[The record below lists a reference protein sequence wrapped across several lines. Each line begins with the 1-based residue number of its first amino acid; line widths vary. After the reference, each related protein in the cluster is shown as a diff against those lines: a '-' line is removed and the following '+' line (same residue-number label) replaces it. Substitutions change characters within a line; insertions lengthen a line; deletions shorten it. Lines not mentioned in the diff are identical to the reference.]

1 MNSFRPR
8 NFLECVSALWRRRWL
23 IVGLT
28 GVVLLSSYFVIRR
41 IPNVYESRAV
51 VVVADHEE
59 NGLVTSGQVAAVS
72 EQMTSRATLEPIIR
86 KYALYRPI
94 LENAGM
100 DGAVAQMRKA
110 IAVETTFRRE
120 FPESLTIVFRDSDP
134 KATRGVLEDLVANF
148 YAANDAIRRQAET
161 DMASVNGEIAA
172 IDEQLDGLDRVRS
185 DLARR
190 TAASRSEFDAM
201 AATRAQRAATASTI
215 DALMSRQ
222 QLLSAKVGA
231 MRRQVKDQEELVA
244 SLPAT
249 PVAAGALVVRRAELQ
264 ARLNEFTGQYTDK
277 NPKVISAREELAEVD
292 RQIAGSESGAAPATQ
307 RTASPE
313 AAELRTL
320 RRDLAGLETELE
332 VTNREIERRNAGAPQ
347 APVESSL
354 ARSVEPLPAE
364 ADGGYDRL
372 RIRYQAL
379 MNRQDALERALPAA
393 FVGQG
398 VFRVVDTPA
407 TPDTP
412 IGPNRLLLALFAF
425 GLAAG
430 AALVIAAVLEARR
443 LVRIYDDRDVAYFL
457 GTPVLA
463 AIPETLTPIEAKSRR
478 SLRLLRGAALAVL
491 AVALVPALFGL
502 LSALQIFE
510 VLARR

>member
-1 MNSFRPR
+1 
-8 NFLECVSALWRRRWL
+8 L
-23 IVGLT
+23 ILGLM

-41 IPNVYESRAV
+41 IPDVYESRAV

-86 KYALYRPI
+86 KYGLYRPI
-94 LENAGM
+94 LDHAGM
-100 DGAVAQMRKA
+100 DLAVAQMRKA
-110 IAVETTFRRE
+110 ISVDTTFRRE

-134 KATRGVLEDLVANF
+134 NATRGVLEDLVANF
-148 YAANDAIRRQAET
+148 YAANEAIRRQAET

-172 IDEQLDGLDRVRS
+172 IDQQLDGLDRVRS
-185 DLARR
+185 DTARR
-190 TAASRSEFDAM
+190 TAASRREFDAM

-215 DALMSRQ
+215 DALASRQ
-222 QLLSAKVGA
+222 QLLTAQVGA
-231 MRRQVKDQEELVA
+231 MRQQVKDQEELVA

-249 PVAAGALVVRRAELQ
+249 PVTAGALAVRRAELQ
-264 ARLNEFTGQYTDK
+264 ARLNEFAGQYTDK
-277 NPKVISAREELAEVD
+277 NPKVISAREELAEID
-292 RQIAGSESGAAPATQ
+292 RQMAAAESGAAPATQ

-320 RRDLAGLETELE
+320 RRDLAGLETELD
-332 VTNREIERRNAGAPQ
+332 VTTKEIERRRAGAPQ
-347 APVESSL
+347 VPVESAL
-354 ARSVEPLPAE
+354 ARSAEPLPAE

-412 IGPNRLLLALFAF
+412 IGPNRFMLVLFAL
-425 GLAAG
+425 GLAIG
-430 AALVIAAVLEARR
+430 IALAVAAVLEARR
-443 LVRIYDDRDVAYFL
+443 VVRIHDALDVSYFL
-457 GTPVLA
+457 GAPVLA
-463 AIPETLTPIEAKSRR
+463 AIPETLTPVEAHSRR
-478 SLRLLRGAALAVL
+478 SMRLLRGAGLAVL

-502 LSALQIFE
+502 MSALQIFE